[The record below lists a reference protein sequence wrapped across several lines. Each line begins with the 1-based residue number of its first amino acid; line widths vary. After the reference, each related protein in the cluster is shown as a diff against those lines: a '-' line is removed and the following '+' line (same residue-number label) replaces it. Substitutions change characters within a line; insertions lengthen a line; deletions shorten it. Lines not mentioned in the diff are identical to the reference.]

1 MDKIFEKL
9 TERVKELNCIYQ
21 VEELLKDNKLD
32 LEDIF
37 LKLTEIIPQ
46 GWQYTTVCEVK
57 IIYEGKI
64 YKSDNFRETEW
75 VQSAD
80 IVIDNNIVGEIQ
92 VFYTQLIRLLN
103 NSQFL
108 PEEQKL
114 LNNITDRLSNYIFH
128 KKLIKTLN
136 YLKSPSKKY
145 NTDDELNVI
154 LSPASDEHWKWR
166 LNMLNIISKK
176 IDANK
181 FGVKAIYVIGSTKNA
196 NAGPASDIDLL
207 VHFEGNESQKKE
219 LKAWIEG
226 WSYCLAEMNYIKTGY
241 MIDEGLIDLHLITD
255 EDITKKT
262 SFAVMINA
270 ATDPARLLF
279 KLNSIINS

>member
-64 YKSDNFRETEW
+64 YKSDNFKETEW

-80 IVIDNNIVGEIQ
+80 IVIDDNIVGKIQ

-145 NTDDELNVI
+145 NSDDELNVI

-207 VHFEGNESQKKE
+207 VHFEGNESQ
-219 LKAWIEG
+219 
-226 WSYCLAEMNYIKTGY
+226 
-241 MIDEGLIDLHLITD
+241 
-255 EDITKKT
+255 
-262 SFAVMINA
+262 
-270 ATDPARLLF
+270 
-279 KLNSIINS
+279 

>member
-1 MDKIFEKL
+1 MNIVLTKL
-9 TERVKELNCIYQ
+9 QERVKELNCIYH
-21 VEELLKDNKLD
+21 VEELLKNNKLD
-32 LEDIF
+32 IEDIF

-46 GWQYTTVCEVK
+46 GLQYTTVCEVK

-64 YKSDNFRETEW
+64 YKSDNLKETEW
-75 VQSAD
+75 AQSAD
-80 IVIDNNIVGEIQ
+80 IIIDNNIVGKIQ

-114 LNNITDRLSNYIFH
+114 LNNIADRLSNYIFH

-154 LSPASDEHWKWR
+154 LSPVSDEHWKWR
-166 LNMLNIISKK
+166 LNMVSIISKK

-207 VHFEGNESQKKE
+207 MHFKGNESQKKE

-241 MIDEGLIDLHLITD
+241 LIDEGLIDLHLITD

-270 ATDPARLLF
+270 VNDPARLIM
-279 KLNSIINS
+279 LNEQL